1 MSKKGYLLLEDGQ
14 LLEGE
19 LHGAEKSAMAELVF
33 TTAMVGYM
41 ETLTDPSYNGQIV
54 IQPEL
59 ITSRVA
65 AMNSRNNLGSR

>member
-19 LHGAEKSAMAELVF
+19 LHGAEKSARAELVF

-41 ETLTDPSYNGQIV
+41 
-54 IQPEL
+54 
-59 ITSRVA
+59 
-65 AMNSRNNLGSR
+65 